1 MLLKAN
7 PSDVLA
13 RLKDRVK
20 RVDNGVNFNQVPDA
34 KSKPVVSVIE
44 KPPFTPAG
52 KPKRTPAKHEYR
64 GKLYTVSELA
74 KLPECQVDAHTLRQR
89 LLRRSVEA
97 AVNDPKLDY
106 NICDLK
112 HALQPIVRYDY
123 CGERL
128 TLLQL
133 SKRAGLTKAVLYE
146 RMQRGLSVDE
156 ALAFK
161 PDMGKGGYVVELVW
175 KDTVYSIRNLCD
187 ATGVA
192 LSRIISDVI
201 IGGQSVDSVVTK
213 VLSRYKQYEYNGEM
227 YTFNQLA
234 RMTAVP
240 SHLLRYRI
248 DRLGWPVEKALKQ
261 LRRG

>member
-1 MLLKAN
+1 MLLKAD
-7 PSDVLA
+7 PSEVLA

-20 RVDNGVNFNQVPDA
+20 RVDNGVNFNQVADA

-44 KPPFTPAG
+44 KTPFTPVG
-52 KPKRTPAKHEYR
+52 KPKRTPAQHEYR
-64 GKLYTVSELA
+64 GKMYTVSELA

-112 HALQPIVRYDY
+112 HALQPVVHYDY

-175 KDTVYSIRNLCD
+175 KGTVYSIRNLCNE
-187 ATGVA
+187 TGVA

-201 IGGQSVDSVVTK
+201 IGGQSVDTVVAK
-213 VLSRYKQYEYNGEM
+213 VLSRYKQYEYKGEM
-227 YTFNQLA
+227 YTFTQLT
-234 RMTAVP
+234 RMTEVP

-248 DRLGWPVEKALKQ
+248 ERLGWPVEKALKQ